1 VISSWFT
8 ANHAISLMNYHSSRK
23 RHPRKNAPTEA
34 FICQGAKL
42 SELTEIAP
50 LRIKI
55 RWSALK
61 PGAAANYHFQRW
73 SLATLLTS
81 T

>member
-8 ANHAISLMNYHSSRK
+8 ANHAISLMNHHSSRK
-23 RHPRKNAPTEA
+23 PHPLENSPTQES
-34 FICQGAKL
+34 ICQGAKL

-61 PGAAANYHFQRW
+61 PGAVANYHFQRW